1 MQSTLLTFSLVI
13 SITLI
18 AGYAYNDK
26 MLRCVAGFI
35 SAMGMIFIIAF
46 RGEFGDYLPYK
57 EFYENAEDIDL
68 TRFEIGWVLLN
79 NMMRQNGIEFHYYV
93 FFISIITVAV
103 KYIAFMR
110 LSPYPLISL
119 YIFLYTFMW
128 ADLGQM
134 RSGLSFGLF
143 LLSLTYL
150 LNGNHVST
158 KKRITT
164 ALLSLSIHYSVIILI
179 CIASMLSLFQKVW
192 FVRYL
197 TTPTFLVSAIIV
209 SHFFNT
215 DVLSNYFPYFPFSQR
230 LIAYYTNS
238 DLSFS
243 YNSGTKI
250 LYSVLAIVVAVTYLT
265 LRDRRSAYL
274 GALIVSVTIFG
285 NFFSEIGVLY
295 MRVWG
300 VWLNGLYAI
309 LIPYY
314 IKDLNYDRSAITFI
328 LFMSL
333 VVYGLIMHGGMYE
346 KYITIY

>member
-13 SITLI
+13 SMTLI
-18 AGYAYNDK
+18 SGYAHNDK
-26 MLRCVAGFI
+26 TLRSVTGLIAVI
-35 SAMGMIFIIAF
+35 GMIFIIAF

-57 EFYENAEDIDL
+57 EFYESVEYIDL

-79 NMMRQNGIEFHYYV
+79 HIMRQNGFEFWHYV
-93 FFISIITVAV
+93 LFISIITVAV

-119 YIFLYTFMW
+119 YIYLYTIMW

-150 LNGNHVST
+150 LDHNHEST
-158 KKRITT
+158 KKRLTT
-164 ALLSLSIHYSVIILI
+164 ALLSLSMHYSMIILI
-179 CIASMLSLFQKVW
+179 GITSIITLFQKVR
-192 FVRYL
+192 FARL
-197 TTPTFLVSAIIV
+197 LETPAFLVSAIIV
-209 SHFFNT
+209 SHFFSA
-215 DVLSNYFPYFPFSQR
+215 DVLSSYFPYFPFSKR

-243 YNSGTKI
+243 YDSGTKI
-250 LYSVLAIVVAVTYLT
+250 LYSILAMAVAVTYLT
-265 LRDRRSAYL
+265 LRDRRARFL
-274 GALIVSVTIFG
+274 GALLVCVTIFG
-285 NFFSEIGVLY
+285 NLFSEVGVVY

-309 LIPYY
+309 LIPHY
-314 IKDLNYDRSAITFI
+314 IRDFNGDKAAISLI

-333 VVYGLIMHGGMYE
+333 VPYGLIMHSSIYE
-346 KYITIY
+346 KYITAF